1 MKKVL
6 IVLLFVGMTDVF
18 ICQTPAPKS
27 VYNGLNLSLGNLSR
41 LSRAKTRSISPE
53 NFTGEKGKGG
63 MATEGTGANAA
74 RDSDLPQLLE
84 CDSHLRAE
92 KSDHFLT
99 EHFLKAAPLSKLHWT
114 RFLKRLAA
122 L

>member
-6 IVLLFVGMTDVF
+6 SVLLFVGMTGVF

-27 VYNGLNLSLGNLSR
+27 AHNGLNLSLGNLSR

-63 MATEGTGANAA
+63 MATAGTGANAA
-74 RDSDLPQLLE
+74 RGARLEDLTVY
-84 CDSHLRAE
+84 SHCLQANVY
-92 KSDHFLT
+92 FG
-99 EHFLKAAPLSKLHWT
+99 
-114 RFLKRLAA
+114 
-122 L
+122 